1 MPNHVLLV
9 DDSAT
14 VRTVIPAELREAG
27 FCVTPVPTLDG
38 ARRALAQSRDRAP
51 FDLAILDLQLPDGDG
66 LDLLRELRR
75 DPDHAKLPVM
85 ILSSDVRFVSRLRG
99 LGIGADDFLGKPHSK
114 AYLIQRARALT
125 GTPSAGEEEL
135 GRPCRALVIDADP
148 GFRETLARVLRIGHG
163 CEVVALESMD
173 HATQYLEV
181 DGAWIDCAVVERGC
195 FLRIRALLQARRNG
209 SVPVVVLDDSP
220 AATPARRGSLPS
232 REVSFIPRSAGPS
245 AVAEVVLR
253 KTNPKAN
260 GLRPISSPA
269 NEAVDPTWA
278 ERFDPNERSS
288 LGPSS
293 APHSPREPLPLA
305 EQKLA

>member
-14 VRTVIPAELREAG
+14 VRAVIPAELREAG

-38 ARRALAQSRDRAP
+38 ARRALAQSRDRDP

-75 DPDHAKLPVM
+75 NPEHANLPVM

-125 GTPSAGEEEL
+125 GSLPVGEEAL
-135 GRPCRALVIDADP
+135 SRPCRALIIDADP
-148 GFRETLARVLRIGHG
+148 GFRETLARVLRVGHG
-163 CEVVALESMD
+163 CEVVSLESMD

-181 DGAWIDCAVVERGC
+181 DGTWIDCAVVERGC
-195 FLRIRALLQARRNG
+195 FLRIRALLQARRSGN
-209 SVPVVVLDDSP
+209 VPVVVLDDSP
-220 AATPARRGSLPS
+220 AATSARRAQPS
-232 REVSFIPRSAGPS
+232 REVSFVPRSAGPS
-245 AVAEVVLR
+245 AVAEAVLR
-253 KTNPKAN
+253 KANPTAS
-260 GLRPISSPA
+260 GLRAISIPA
-269 NEAVDPTWA
+269 NEIA
-278 ERFDPNERSS
+278 EPWVEPAGPNERGS

-293 APHSPREPLPLA
+293 APHSPREPLPIA